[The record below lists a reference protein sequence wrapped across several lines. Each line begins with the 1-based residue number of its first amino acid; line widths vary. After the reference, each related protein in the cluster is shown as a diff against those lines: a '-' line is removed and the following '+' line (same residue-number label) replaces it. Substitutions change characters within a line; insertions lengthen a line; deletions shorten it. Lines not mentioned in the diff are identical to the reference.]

1 LAPFPPRAVK
11 KVPPI
16 TVSPGRGSAGTLTT
30 MSVFELPT
38 TTMRAVTGLGEKP
51 VGDGEDLW
59 IGQHTSEEDDSPRRR
74 GDAKA

>member
-1 LAPFPPRAVK
+1 
-11 KVPPI
+11 
-16 TVSPGRGSAGTLTT
+16 